1 MAHHTVV
8 IDYWK
13 FTSDQSV
20 IFLHLTIWVLVSFNN
35 RIKMAVKTTLFF
47 LLVIMSLV
55 AVMAMQPV
63 YSGGKYYNKLITEK

>member
-1 MAHHTVV
+1 MAHYTVV

-35 RIKMAVKTTLFF
+35 RIKMAVKATLFF
-47 LLVIMSLV
+47 LLVIMSPV
-55 AVMAMQPV
+55 AVV
-63 YSGGKYYNKLITEK
+63 VEHSVNSRGKY